1 MRFTLFSF
9 LGILAIGFT
18 SMALF
23 TSAALAVSGF
33 EIESQTLF
41 EVEQPERQLKIISTA
56 DTELFAPLV
65 LEFQRKNPQVEIE
78 YTTVS
83 SSELMRA
90 ISVENA
96 PFDVA
101 ISSAMDLQTKL
112 ANDGFT
118 QAYRSD
124 ATNLLPDWGRWRD
137 HVFSFT
143 QEPAAIVISR
153 EAFEGL
159 QTPKTRQDLIEVLRN
174 NPRRFT
180 GRVGTYDVRSSGL
193 GYLFATQDARTSET
207 FWRLAEVMGGL
218 GTQLYC
224 CSSDMIEDV
233 ASGKIAVAYN
243 VLGSYAAARDDL
255 ADRIEIIAPADFT
268 TLMLRTA
275 VIPLSAQSSDLA
287 GKFVDHLI
295 LSAWTDAGKSY
306 FPFPELASDTGA
318 TSLRP
323 IRLGPGLLVFLD
335 NLKRRRFLQ
344 EWEAAVLR

>member
-1 MRFTLFSF
+1 MRFTLFPF
-9 LGILAIGFT
+9 LGLLVTTIASVSLAFEGFQIESFT
-18 SMALF
+18 SYP
-23 TSAALAVSGF
+23 VDKP
-33 EIESQTLF
+33 
-41 EVEQPERQLKIISTA
+41 VRQLKIISTA

-65 LEFQRKNPQVEIE
+65 LAFQQKNPQIAIE

-83 SSELMRA
+83 SSQLMQA
-90 ISVENA
+90 ISVEGA

-118 QAYRSD
+118 RAYRSD
-124 ATNLLPDWGRWRD
+124 AANLLPEWGRWRD

-143 QEPAAIVISR
+143 QEPAAIVISPD
-153 EAFEGL
+153 AFSGL
-159 QTPKTRQDLIEVLRN
+159 QIPKNRQDLITVLRN
-174 NPRRFT
+174 NPNRFK

-207 FWRLAEVMGGL
+207 YWRLSEVMGSL

-243 VLGSYAAARDDL
+243 VLGSYALARKDL
-255 ADRIEIIAPADFT
+255 AGKIEIIAPADFT

-275 VIPLSAQSSDLA
+275 VIPTNAQNPDLA
-287 GKFVDHLI
+287 GDFIDHLI
-295 LSAWTDAGKSY
+295 LSALTEAGASY
-306 FPFPELASDTGA
+306 YPFPKLVTDTSA
-318 TSLRP
+318 TFLRP

-335 NLKRRRFLQ
+335 DLKRRRFLQ
-344 EWEAAVLR
+344 EWEAAVLQ

>member
-1 MRFTLFSF
+1 MRFILFSL
-9 LGILAIGFT
+9 LGVLAAIFASISLATEGFQ
-18 SMALF
+18 
-23 TSAALAVSGF
+23 
-33 EIESQTLF
+33 IESFTLYP
-41 EVEQPERQLKIISTA
+41 VDKPARQLKIISTA

-65 LEFQRKNPQVEIE
+65 LAFQQKNPQIEIE

-83 SSELMRA
+83 SAQLMQA
-90 ISVENA
+90 ISVEGA

-124 ATNLLPDWGRWRD
+124 AANMLPEWGRWRD

-143 QEPAAIVISR
+143 QEPAAIVISPA
-153 EAFEGL
+153 AFNGL
-159 QTPKTRQDLIEVLRN
+159 QIPKTRQELITVLRN
-174 NPRRFT
+174 NPDRFA
-180 GRVGTYDVRSSGL
+180 GKVGTYDVRSSGL

-207 FWRLAEVMGGL
+207 FWRLSEVMGNL

-243 VLGSYAAARDDL
+243 VLGSYALARKDL
-255 ADRIEIIAPADFT
+255 ADRIKIITPADFT

-275 VIPLSAQSSDLA
+275 IIPANAQSPDLA
-287 GKFVDHLI
+287 GEFIDHLI
-295 LSAWTDAGKSY
+295 LAALTDAGESY
-306 FPFPELASDTGA
+306 YPFPKLISNIGA

-335 NLKRRRFLQ
+335 DLKRRRFLQ

>member
-1 MRFTLFSF
+1 MRFALFSLIGVIAAGF
-9 LGILAIGFT
+9 ASMSLAI
-18 SMALF
+18 
-23 TSAALAVSGF
+23 SGF

-41 EVEQPERQLKIISTA
+41 EVEQGKRQLKIISTA
-56 DTELFAPLV
+56 DTELFAPLL
-65 LEFQRKNPQVEIE
+65 LEFQNKNPQVEIE

-83 SSELMRA
+83 SSQLMKA

-118 QAYRSD
+118 RAYRSD
-124 ATNLLPDWGRWRD
+124 ATSLLPDWGRWRD

-143 QEPAAIVISR
+143 REPAAIVVSS
-153 EAFEGL
+153 EAFWGL
-159 QTPKTRQDLIEVLRN
+159 KIPETRQDLIEVLRD
-174 NPRRFT
+174 NPTRFKN
-180 GRVGTYDVRSSGL
+180 RVGTYDVRSSGL

-207 FWRLAEVMGGL
+207 FWRLTEVMGSL

-233 ASGKIAVAYN
+233 AAGNIAVAYN
-243 VLGSYAAARDDL
+243 VLGSYAAARKDL
-255 ADRIEIIAPADFT
+255 ADRIEIITPADFT

-275 VIPLSAQSSDLA
+275 VIPLNAQNPDLA
-287 GKFVDHLI
+287 GNFVDHLI
-295 LSAWTDAGKSY
+295 ISAWTGAGKPY
-306 FPFPELASDTGA
+306 FPFPDLASDTAA

-335 NLKRRRFLQ
+335 DLKRRRFLQ